1 MWIFVYFSNDCIVI
15 AADHETGAESADSPE
30 RQQTEQLRHLWVSVH
45 LPSLQTET
53 VLMTLPARPLRNHV
67 ITIEKQLTTLVQ
79 ERRGQLAEL
88 FELK

>member
-1 MWIFVYFSNDCIVI
+1 MPTNSTAVPPV
-15 AADHETGAESADSPE
+15 GKLSP
-30 RQQTEQLRHLWVSVH
+30 RPGRNCSDDFTHHV
-45 LPSLQTET
+45 
-53 VLMTLPARPLRNHV
+53 RPLRNHV